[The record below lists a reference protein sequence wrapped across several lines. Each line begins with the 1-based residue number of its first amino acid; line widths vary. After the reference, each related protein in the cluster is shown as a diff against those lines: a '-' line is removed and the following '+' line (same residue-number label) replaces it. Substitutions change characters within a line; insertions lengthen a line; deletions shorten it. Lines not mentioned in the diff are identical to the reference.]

1 MPCLWVHRFISAM
14 IKTAPLVLRLSVSPE
29 LLEQY
34 FCSHILSR
42 SHTNYLQSSEPIT
55 YEIYLVTPNVKCY
68 QRIAHLWHVLCA
80 GICCLLPLF
89 LELFPYQLILF
100 FILCN
105 LKEKKKKIMEI
116 FVIKALLH
124 MAVKIPA
131 QIRVFLLLEQQG
143 QLAKI
148 RDFSQQLLFCPI
160 TKLWHP
166 VLQIVNVLS
175 SWKSDTPFSSWL
187 RYPNAFFFSVPHS
200 PQPPPTDP

>member
-34 FCSHILSR
+34 FYSHILSR

-55 YEIYLVTPNVKCY
+55 YEIYLVTPNIKRY

-80 GICCLLPLF
+80 GIWCLLPLF

-100 FILCN
+100 LILCN
-105 LKEKKKKIMEI
+105 LKEKKKKKIMEI

-131 QIRVFLLLEQQG
+131 QIRVSGFFFYCLSNRDN
-143 QLAKI
+143 QLRSEI
-148 RDFSQQLLFCPI
+148 SLSNYC
-160 TKLWHP
+160 T
-166 VLQIVNVLS
+166 VLS
-175 SWKSDTPFSSWL
+175 QRSGILSY
-187 RYPNAFFFSVPHS
+187 R
-200 PQPPPTDP
+200 Q